1 MSNQP
6 KILAFAGSSRIA
18 SFNKKLVKFAAEEA
32 KKAGAEVR
40 YIDLL
45 DYPMPLFN
53 EDLETV
59 EGLPQK
65 VVEFKH
71 LLREHQGFL
80 ISCPEYNGSITPL
93 LKNTIDWASRP
104 ELNEKPLSCFKG
116 KVAALL
122 ATSPGGLGGIR
133 GLVHVRAILEGIGV
147 FVIPEQKAIPHAEQ
161 AFDDSGQLKD
171 KKQAQ
176 GVMAIAQ
183 KLTEVTTKLS

>member
-40 YIDLL
+40 YLDLL

-65 VVEFKH
+65 VARCKLSVDE
-71 LLREHQGFL
+71 RG
-80 ISCPEYNGSITPL
+80 
-93 LKNTIDWASRP
+93 
-104 ELNEKPLSCFKG
+104 EL
-116 KVAALL
+116 V
-122 ATSPGGLGGIR
+122 R
-133 GLVHVRAILEGIGV
+133 G
-147 FVIPEQKAIPHAEQ
+147 
-161 AFDDSGQLKD
+161 
-171 KKQAQ
+171 
-176 GVMAIAQ
+176 
-183 KLTEVTTKLS
+183 KLTRTIFD

>member
-6 KILAFAGSSRIA
+6 KILAFAGSSRIG

-32 KKAGAEVR
+32 KKTGAEVR

-65 VVEFKH
+65 ALEFKH

-104 ELNEKPLSCFKG
+104 ELNEKPSFCFKG

-147 FVIPEQKAIPHAEQ
+147 FVIPEQKVGI
-161 AFDDSGQLKD
+161 
-171 KKQAQ
+171 
-176 GVMAIAQ
+176 
-183 KLTEVTTKLS
+183 LSPI